1 MPSSPIL
8 EHARLYRARLFAPI
22 WPSHPRIRMNTLFRM
37 FDSFS
42 PARDLA
48 GDCRRTV
55 MELASGAGTMLSR
68 VLSLL
73 LFLLAA
79 AAQAHTFDFR
89 TRADA
94 DARYSIAICA
104 RPSPDSAGGIPAHAF
119 LVWRE
124 TGEHGEHVTKAVG
137 YAANE
142 RLKAVM
148 ASAASS
154 AINSSQLTQG
164 TSVPAVRSCLE
175 LLVDKREFAAAGNLA
190 EPFFKRVGSAETE
203 PASATVQGLG
213 QEEASKF
220 ITEVAVRFST
230 RGLYV
235 PARRPGELPLAYV
248 RRLIDANASRR

>member
-1 MPSSPIL
+1 MAPSPML
-8 EHARLYRARLFAPI
+8 KRAGLCRARLLSPAR
-22 WPSHPRIRMNTLFRM
+22 PSHHRIRMNALFRM
-37 FDSFS
+37 TDFFS
-42 PARDLA
+42 HARDLA
-48 GDCRRTV
+48 SGCLRTV
-55 MELASGAGTMLSR
+55 TELTPFTGAMSR
-68 VLSLL
+68 QVLSPL

-79 AAQAHTFDFR
+79 SAQAHTFDFR
-89 TRADA
+89 TRADPA
-94 DARYSIAICA
+94 VRYTLAICA

-124 TGEHGEHVTKAVG
+124 AGEHGERVTKAVG

-142 RLKAVM
+142 GLKVVM
-148 ASAASS
+148 VAPNPEATSS
-154 AINSSQLTQG
+154 PLPQG
-164 TSVPAVRSCLE
+164 TSVFAERRCLE

-203 PASATVQGLG
+203 PASVTVQGLG

-248 RRLIDANASRR
+248 RRLIDANASR

>member
-22 WPSHPRIRMNTLFRM
+22 WPSHPRIRMNALFRM
-37 FDSFS
+37 TDFFS
-42 PARDLA
+42 HARDLA
-48 GDCRRTV
+48 SGCLRTV
-55 MELASGAGTMLSR
+55 RELTRFTGTMPRQVVSP
-68 VLSLL
+68 L
-73 LFLLAA
+73 LFLVAA
-79 AAQAHTFDFR
+79 SAQAHTFDFR
-89 TRADA
+89 KRADA

-124 TGEHGEHVTKAVG
+124 AGEHGERVTKAVG

-142 RLKAVM
+142 GLKVVM
-148 ASAASS
+148 VAPNPETTSS
-154 AINSSQLTQG
+154 PLPQG
-164 TSVPAVRSCLE
+164 TSVFAERLCLE

-203 PASATVQGLG
+203 PASAAVQGLG

>member
-1 MPSSPIL
+1 MTSLSML
-8 EHARLYRARLFAPI
+8 ERARLCRARLFAPAR
-22 WPSHPRIRMNTLFRM
+22 PSHHRIRVNALFRM
-37 FDSFS
+37 SDFCSH
-42 PARDLA
+42 ARDLA
-48 GDCRRTV
+48 SDCRRTV
-55 MELASGAGTMLSR
+55 TELAPFAGMMLR
-68 VLSLL
+68 QALSPL

-79 AAQAHTFDFR
+79 SAQAHTFDFR
-89 TRADA
+89 TRPDA

-124 TGEHGEHVTKAVG
+124 MDEHREHVTKAVG

-142 RLKAVM
+142 GLKVVM
-148 ASAASS
+148 ASPNSGTSS
-154 AINSSQLTQG
+154 SPLPQG
-164 TSVPAVRSCLE
+164 TSVFAVRLCLE

-190 EPFFKRVGSAETE
+190 QPFFKRVGSAETE
-203 PASATVQGLG
+203 PASVTVHGLG

-220 ITEVAVRFST
+220 IAEVAVRFSA

-248 RRLIDANASRR
+248 RRLIDVNASR